1 MSFILNVIDE
11 NGNDIPFSRIK
22 SFSNCGRCRYR
33 DSVPCDE
40 ITIQIFDAEPK
51 FDDDEIHLIMELLL
65 DSLNDGGTYNKMK
78 KIMGLIDKLNE
89 ENTLNE

>member
-1 MSFILNVIDE
+1 MGFILKVIDE

-22 SFSNCGRCRYR
+22 ANNSTRYS
-33 DSVPCDE
+33 DNIVFEE
-40 ITIQIFDAEPK
+40 ITIQISDKKNIFT
-51 FDDDEIHLIMELLL
+51 DEDIYLIMELLL
-65 DSLNDGGTYNKMK
+65 NALDKGGTYNKMK